1 MRNKFPSRTAPD
13 VHREK
18 KAAGKFAKSAQ
29 LFKESG
35 GNLAGGVSSLL
46 RASSKPVPLFF
57 RSASGSKLTD
67 VDGNR
72 YIDYGLAW
80 GPLILGHCPA
90 AVLGAVRRQMK
101 KFHLLG
107 AQHGLEIAVARR
119 IRELVPCADL
129 VAFSNTGSE
138 AVQVA
143 LRLARACTGRQ
154 KIIKFEGHY
163 HGWFDNILI
172 SYHSKGPRESSYTP
186 MTESEGQCAAL
197 TDVLILPWND
207 SERLE
212 AALRDHHQEI
222 AAIITEPI
230 LCNSGCLLPVPGYL
244 QRVRELASHY
254 GIVLIFDEVIT
265 GFRVALGGAQS
276 LFAVTPDLATFGKA
290 VAAGFPLSVI
300 AGRRDI
306 MELIA
311 QHRVVH
317 AGTFN
322 GNPISLA
329 AAAATLEILAARDG
343 LALKRADDLGKALIR
358 GIREEARRVAMP
370 ILINGV
376 GTAFSVVFTHRTQLQ
391 NYRDTLDADRAVSD
405 RFIETMLQNGIYLL
419 PDGRWY
425 ISAAHTKADVRRTLG
440 AVRQTFSVLK
450 EELDRDCG
458 PASPNRSES
467 STEAAPTYHRPA

>member
-18 KAAGKFAKSAQ
+18 KAAGKLAKSAQ

-35 GNLAGGVSSLL
+35 SNLAGGVSSLL

-90 AVLGAVRRQMK
+90 AGLRAVRRQMK

-172 SYHSKGPRESSYTP
+172 SYHSKGLRESSYTP
-186 MTESEGQCAAL
+186 MMESEGQCAAL

-207 SERLE
+207 SER
-212 AALRDHHQEI
+212 
-222 AAIITEPI
+222 
-230 LCNSGCLLPVPGYL
+230 
-244 QRVRELASHY
+244 
-254 GIVLIFDEVIT
+254 
-265 GFRVALGGAQS
+265 
-276 LFAVTPDLATFGKA
+276 
-290 VAAGFPLSVI
+290 
-300 AGRRDI
+300 
-306 MELIA
+306 
-311 QHRVVH
+311 
-317 AGTFN
+317 
-322 GNPISLA
+322 
-329 AAAATLEILAARDG
+329 AR
-343 LALKRADDLGKALIR
+343 
-358 GIREEARRVAMP
+358 
-370 ILINGV
+370 
-376 GTAFSVVFTHRTQLQ
+376 
-391 NYRDTLDADRAVSD
+391 
-405 RFIETMLQNGIYLL
+405 
-419 PDGRWY
+419 
-425 ISAAHTKADVRRTLG
+425 
-440 AVRQTFSVLK
+440 
-450 EELDRDCG
+450 
-458 PASPNRSES
+458 
-467 STEAAPTYHRPA
+467 